1 MTIEDDRVVDSLGIS
16 KLDRKVVLLISDH
29 LDWEDEEGHVRL
41 FERKI
46 SCYLD
51 FIRSGQIFESLP
63 GAVGFPVRI
72 ELVQQ
77 YKPSESALRILN
89 AAKQQ
94 LGEMRYEFSFHPLPA
109 GYRRPS

>member
-1 MTIEDDRVVDSLGIS
+1 VG
-16 KLDRKVVLLISDH
+16 
-29 LDWEDEEGHVRL
+29 
-41 FERKI
+41 
-46 SCYLD
+46 
-51 FIRSGQIFESLP
+51 LP
-63 GAVGFPVRI
+63 IRI

-94 LGEMRYEFSFHPLPA
+94 LGEMGYEFSFHPLPA